1 MRPTRVSELVAL
13 LNGSLE
19 IRGEEQPIEGFASLN
34 SAGPGQLSF
43 FDGSELSGVA
53 RTTRA
58 GVVLVPQSFQDWPG
72 QAWGIVRVDH
82 PYHAMVTLLRNAHP
96 ASHAHALSRIARSA
110 IIHPTAVVEGEVGEC
125 ARVGPHCMVS
135 RGSKVGEGC
144 ILEAHVVLYRGVEL
158 GPRNHVH
165 SGVVMGS
172 RGFGFY
178 EYAGKRHAV
187 PHFGGVRTGADCEF
201 GPQTVVAAG
210 FIEPTTIGDRC
221 VFDSFVQI
229 AHNCRLGNDLVFCS
243 QSGLAG
249 SVVVEDGV
257 TLAGGA
263 QVAGHLTLGK
273 GCTIAA
279 KAGVTRSVPPG
290 ATWAGFPAQPLA
302 DWRRDVILK
311 RRDCHKS
318 HETE

>member
-1 MRPTRVSELVAL
+1 MRPARVSDLVAL
-13 LNGSLE
+13 VGGTLE
-19 IRGEEQPIEGFASLN
+19 IRGEEQPIEGFASLEL
-34 SAGPGQLSF
+34 AGRRQLTF
-43 FDGSELSGVA
+43 FDGIELSGAA

-58 GVVLVPQSFQDWPG
+58 GVVLVSHDFPDWPG

-110 IIHPTAVVEGEVGEC
+110 IIHPTAVVEGEVGEY
-125 ARVGPHCMVS
+125 ARIGPHCMVS
-135 RGSKVGEGC
+135 RGSKVGDGC

-158 GPRNHVH
+158 GPRNHLH
-165 SGVVMGS
+165 SGVVLGS

-187 PHFGGVRTGADCEF
+187 PHFGGVSIGADCEF

-210 FIEPTTIGDRC
+210 FMEPTSIGDRC

-290 ATWAGFPAQPLA
+290 ATWAGFPAQPIA
-302 DWRRDVILK
+302 DWRRDVVG
-311 RRDCHKS
+311 RRQGCPPP
-318 HETE
+318 HESA